1 MAELNF
7 GLLTPPGSES
17 IGNAFVRGQDQ
28 ALAARQAENAN
39 ALSQYTLSKARRE
52 DELTNQML
60 AGMQGATTIEQQ
72 ADVLRRGGKY
82 REANDLLTSGIDR
95 QIKLGTL
102 AAQPGT
108 AAHVRAQTDKLQEEA
123 RSKAIGEVAGFPD
136 ADSANAAINARLANK
151 TIDQSTAD
159 QMRLGLT
166 PENFPKWKHDTLIR
180 LTAPAD
186 QLKQSA
192 VTTKDTDR
200 GGYIERQ
207 TYDAQ
212 GLPVGA
218 PVSLPKTPTPGSVPG
233 ITQANIAIARAR
245 DEGFGVDGVPV
256 NARLG
261 AQPTTVP
268 PVVNNLP
275 GAQQTA
281 ASAGGR
287 GPSPRE
293 IRDARAKGFNFN
305 PDGTMTRIPGG
316 PADKANVERTPVQET
331 KFKKD
336 LATDFAT
343 VTATTQGMQDV
354 LDSIADV
361 RKSDISGATGLQ
373 SYLPTF
379 PSGPTAKAETNLANL
394 KGKLTSLGQTIANQS
409 GKIGPMAVQEW
420 TIVRDMVSALDTAV
434 KSGET
439 ITRDEL
445 EKIEFTAK
453 NVAERLKSKFEGQY
467 GDELPNYP
475 SFAVIPE
482 PKSRLGSAAPAKPQ
496 APAAAAK
503 LYSVST
509 PDGKTY
515 DFSTPAKAAEFKK
528 AAGIK

>member
-1 MAELNF
+1 MLTALQAQHSMNQNELARYQLSSARRADSEAEQMRALFGGATPTSMTDPEFIRKIYAVNPKEGMALEKANAERTKF
-7 GLLTPPGSES
+7 GVDLANTRSQTAEREIKIRTAKADAFAARLAPLAAGLAEGKTVTHDDVFTVMRGLIDEGLATQQDMQHIPQKADEIP
-17 IGNAFVRGQDQ
+17 AFVKRLVSANDNARK
-28 ALAARQAENAN
+28 ALAFYQPDPLVAGGDILNRNPNAPGGIMAQLGKVN
-39 ALSQYTLSKARRE
+39 APPSTAAAMLSA
-52 DELTNQML
+52 
-60 AGMQGATTIEQQ
+60 QGATTKWNPET
-72 ADVLRRGGKY
+72 LRF
-82 REANDLLTSGIDR
+82 EN
-95 QIKLGTL
+95 
-102 AAQPGT
+102 
-108 AAHVRAQTDKLQEEA
+108 
-123 RSKAIGEVAGFPD
+123 VA
-136 ADSANAAINARLANK
+136 
-151 TIDQSTAD
+151 T
-159 QMRLGLT
+159 
-166 PENFPKWKHDTLIR
+166 
-180 LTAPAD
+180 
-186 QLKQSA
+186 
-192 VTTKDTDR
+192 
-200 GGYIERQ
+200 
-207 TYDAQ
+207 
-212 GLPVGA
+212 VGA
-218 PVSLPKTPTPGSVPG
+218 PT
-233 ITQANIAIARAR
+233 RA
-245 DEGFGVDGVPV
+245 P
-256 NARLG
+256 NALIPRP
-261 AQPTTVP
+261 AAMPETV
-268 PVVNNLP
+268 
-275 GAQQTA
+275 G
-281 ASAGGR
+281 

-293 IRDARAKGFNFN
+293 MREARAKGYIFNA
-305 PDGTMTRIPGG
+305 DGTMTRIPGG
-316 PADKANVERTPVQET
+316 PADKAGVDRTPVQET

-496 APAAAAK
+496 APAAALSPIDQQALDWANTNK
-503 LYSVST
+503 KD
-509 PDGKTY
+509 PR
-515 DFSTPAKAAEFKK
+515 AA
-528 AAGIK
+528 AIHLRLGR